1 MGSICPERRIERS
14 GFEPWPSSL
23 CSVLRQDNLFSQCLS
38 PPRCINGYQRMDYHP
53 TKRWWW
59 GGEGGGGRSRS
70 TSDTSC
76 CSVLA
81 MQPGHGVLMTFH
93 NAATF
98 YAVDGKI
105 SYMLVHN
112 ILSPHSTQ

>member
-1 MGSICPERRIERS
+1 MDIREWTTI
-14 GFEPWPSSL
+14 
-23 CSVLRQDNLFSQCLS
+23 
-38 PPRCINGYQRMDYHP
+38 PPR
-53 TKRWWW
+53 
-59 GGEGGGGRSRS
+59 GGGGVGRGGGGGGRS

-76 CSVLA
+76 YSVLA